1 MAGRFIV
8 LEGGEGSGKTTQAAL
23 LGEWLGRKGV
33 AHVRTREPG
42 GTSVGEEIRR
52 VLLHGSDMP
61 ARTELLLLLA
71 ARAALVD
78 TEIRPALEAG
88 KVVVS
93 DRFGLS
99 SLVYQGHGRGLPVQ
113 DVAALHDFAAGGVR
127 PDLTIVLDVP
137 QEVAAVRRAAGG
149 AVEDRI
155 EGAGRAFHARVSEAY
170 RLLAGTDETTVL
182 LDGTG
187 PAAAVHAEIVRLL
200 VARFPETFG
209 GTTG

>member
-1 MAGRFIV
+1 MTGRFIV

-23 LGEWLGRKGV
+23 LGEWLDGAGIG
-33 AHVRTREPG
+33 HVRTREPG
-42 GTSVGEEIRR
+42 GTAVGEEIRR

-71 ARAALVD
+71 ARAALVEA
-78 TEIRPALEAG
+78 EIRPALEAG
-88 KVVVS
+88 RVVVS

-99 SLVYQGHGRGLPVQ
+99 SLVYQGHARGLPIEA
-113 DVAALHDFAAGGVR
+113 VAALHEFAAGGVR

-137 QEVAAVRRAAGG
+137 QEMAAARRAASGVG
-149 AVEDRI
+149 ADRI
-155 EGAGRAFHARVSEAY
+155 EAAGQAFHARVSEAY
-170 RLLAGTDETTVL
+170 RLLAGAGENTVL

-187 PAAAVHAEIVRLL
+187 PVAAVHAEVVRLL
-200 VARFPETFG
+200 AARFPETFG